1 MVTTKRKRNT
11 NVSPPNG
18 TLSKIESPEH
28 STELSPEEAILKEAI
43 SMKKYLVYIISL
55 LIVVG
60 CGSDDVIDDII
71 VTKDKLEVSVSRI
84 NFQSEK
90 DSQLFSIK
98 ANCSWAI
105 TCSDSWLTVSP
116 TSGKDNQEITVTV
129 NKNSLASERTATITI
144 KGGNNFQ

>member
-1 MVTTKRKRNT
+1 
-11 NVSPPNG
+11 
-18 TLSKIESPEH
+18 
-28 STELSPEEAILKEAI
+28 
-43 SMKKYLVYIISL
+43 MKKYLVYIISL

-144 KGGNNFQ
+144 KGGNNLTKTVTVVQSKADNASQVPGSNDNIPPES